1 MLIKIYLLYILL
13 NIVRALSEDKPC
25 SKKNF
30 GDENDLKIVCVCNS
44 TYCDESSDFLST
56 QLISNIGIITSTKD
70 GKRFEKTFQVKGDS
84 LNDSEIHGI
93 INIDTTKQYQKII
106 GFGGAFTDSF
116 GINMNTLSSGAQANL
131 MNSYFGNKGIKYT
144 IGRVPMASTDFSER
158 IYSYCDTENDFE
170 LKTFNLTEEDFTL
183 KIPFIKKAFQ
193 LTNNNLKLFASPW
206 SAGGW
211 MKTNGKMKGGAPL
224 KGEIPGP
231 YYETWGNYFVKFL
244 ESYYSQDIQFWGVTA
259 QNEPTSGLD
268 PFYGWQTMLFT
279 PETQR
284 DFIKLYLGPKIK
296 NNPKFKD
303 TKIMILDDD
312 REVLPYWADV
322 VLEDNETE
330 SYVDGVGIHWYQD
343 EFPVNNIKKTYERH
357 PTKFLLATEA
367 CNGWF
372 GLDRGGKPGYWIHGE
387 AYLFSIIDDINHYVS
402 GWTDWNL
409 ALDMTGG
416 PTWAKNNVDSP
427 ILIDK
432 SKDTFYKNPS
442 FYAMAHVSKFVR
454 PDAFRIDSVMDN
466 KINEFDFVAFKN
478 TDGSK
483 VLVILNKSERDLN
496 IKINSISSNAVNIGV
511 VRVEKYSFK
520 TIVWI

>member
-1 MLIKIYLLYILL
+1 MLFQYYFIFTLLISF
-13 NIVRALSEDKPC
+13 NLSLGDKPC
-25 SKKNF
+25 SPYRF
-30 GDENDLKIVCVCNS
+30 GNENDLKIVCLCNS
-44 TYCDESSDFLST
+44 TYCDEYDDFLSS
-56 QLISNIGIITSTKD
+56 QLSSSIGIVTSTKD
-70 GKRFEKTFQVKGDS
+70 GKRFEKTFQVKGNS
-84 LNDSEIHGI
+84 LNDEEIHSI
-93 INIDTTKQYQKII
+93 INIDTKKQYQKII

-116 GINMNTLSSGAQANL
+116 GINMNSISLGVQKNL
-131 MNSYFGNKGIKYT
+131 MNSYFSSKGSKYT
-144 IGRVPMASTDFSER
+144 IGRVPIASTDFSER

-170 LKTFNLTEEDFTL
+170 LKTFNLTNEDYTL
-183 KIPFIKKAFQ
+183 KIPFIKEAIKITQ
-193 LTNNNLKLFASPW
+193 NKLKLFASPW

-224 KGEIPGP
+224 KGDIPGP

-244 ESYYSQDIQFWGVTA
+244 ESYLSNGIKFWGVTV
-259 QNEPTSGLD
+259 QNEPSSGFD

-279 PETQR
+279 PEHER
-284 DFIKLYLGPKIK
+284 DFVKLYLGPKIK
-296 NNPKFKD
+296 ENPKFNE

-312 REVLPYWADV
+312 RTFLPYWVDT
-322 VLEDNETE
+322 VLEDEDAE
-330 SYVDGVGIHWYQD
+330 KYIDGIGVHWYQD
-343 EFPVNNIKKTYERH
+343 EFPVSNIQKTYERH
-357 PTKFLLATEA
+357 PNKYILATEA
-367 CNGWF
+367 CNGWL
-372 GLDRGGKPGYWIHGE
+372 GLDRGPKPGYWIHGE

-432 SKDTFYKNPS
+432 SKDVFYKNPS
-442 FYAMAHVSKFVR
+442 FYALAHVSKFVK
-454 PDAFRIDSVMDN
+454 PDAVRIDSTIEN

-483 VLVILNKSERDLN
+483 VLVILNKSEKDLN
-496 IKINSISSNAVNIGV
+496 IKINSLNSANVNVGV
-511 VRVEKYSFK
+511 VKVEKYSFK

>member
-1 MLIKIYLLYILL
+1 MSNKFYFLFILL
-13 NIVRALSEDKPC
+13 VYFKFLLGDKSC
-25 SKKNF
+25 SPKYF
-30 GDENDLKIVCVCNS
+30 GKENDLKIVCVCNS
-44 TYCDESSDFLST
+44 TYCDEYDDFLPS
-56 QLISNIGIITSTKD
+56 QLISSIGIVTSTKE
-70 GKRFEKTFQVKGDS
+70 GKRFEKTFQLKGDN
-84 LNDSEIHGI
+84 LNDSEVHAI
-93 INIDTTKQYQKII
+93 ININTTIQYQKII

-116 GINMNTLSSGAQANL
+116 GINMNSLSLDTQKNL
-131 MNSYFGNKGIKYT
+131 MNSYFSDKGSKYT

-170 LKTFNLTEEDFTL
+170 LKTFNLTVEDFEL
-183 KIPFIKKAFQ
+183 KIPFIKKAIE
-193 LTNNNLKLFASPW
+193 LTKNNIKLFASPW

-224 KGEIPGP
+224 KGKIPGP
-231 YYETWGNYFVKFL
+231 FYETWGNYFVKFL
-244 ESYYSQDIQFWGVTA
+244 EAYLSYDIPFWGVTG

-284 DFIKLYLGPKIK
+284 DFIKLYLGPKLK
-296 NNPKFKD
+296 NHPKFSD

-322 VLEDNETE
+322 VLEDKDAEK
-330 SYVDGVGIHWYQD
+330 YIDGIAIHWYQD
-343 EFPVNNIKKTYERH
+343 EFPVNNIKTTYERH
-357 PTKFLLATEA
+357 KTKFLLATEA
-367 CNGWF
+367 CNGWTI
-372 GLDRGGKPGYWIHGE
+372 LDRGPKPGYWIHGE

-427 ILIDK
+427 ILINK
-432 SKDTFYKNPS
+432 SEDTFYKNPS
-442 FYAMAHVSKFVR
+442 FYALAHISKFVK
-454 PDAFRIDSVMDN
+454 PDAVRIDSTIEN
-466 KINEFDFVAFKN
+466 KLHEFDFVAFKN
-478 TDGSK
+478 PDGSK
-483 VLVILNKSERDLN
+483 VLIILNKSEKDLN
-496 IKINSISSNAVNIGV
+496 IKLNSLSSININIGV
-511 VRVEKYSFK
+511 VKVEKYSFK